1 MNLKMSVL
9 VWAVGLCVLSILVLN
24 SCITVAPASESAS
37 TPANVPPSQEVPQA
51 ALIEDSFT
59 LASYDEERAQEAG
72 LLSQT
77 GVNYLVSHST
87 LPINKFGYYISKPF
101 YFAETDY
108 IYVTI
113 SSDCPVSLGR
123 CPCPELQET
132 LIVAGLFSLP
142 STSEINPLSCEVRR
156 VGNNWET
163 QFICYS
169 GHSGMFHL
177 FITHSAAMG
186 FPEELTYP
194 HWCEYTISLC
204 EQPEPMPAP

>member
-1 MNLKMSVL
+1 MNRGVH
-9 VWAVGLCVLSILVLN
+9 ILVLGLYVLAIV
-24 SCITVAPASESAS
+24 SLTGCITVMPASEPAS
-37 TPANVPPSQEVPQA
+37 TPAEVPPSQEFLQA
-51 ALIEDSFT
+51 TLMEDSFT

-101 YFAETDY
+101 YLVETDY
-108 IYVTI
+108 IHVTI

-132 LIVAGLFSLP
+132 LIVAGLFSPP

-186 FPEELTYP
+186 FPEELTYS
-194 HWCEYTISLC
+194 HWCEYTISLW
-204 EQPEPMPAP
+204 EQPEPMSTTP